1 MDDDSTVLTSGD
13 VARIFAVT
21 KTTVKRWAR
30 DGYLASFKTPGGHFR
45 FRQADVDALKARH
58 ETAAAEVAS

>member
-1 MDDDSTVLTSGD
+1 MADDTTILTSGD

-21 KTTVKRWAR
+21 KTTVKRWAEG
-30 DGYLASFKTPGGHFR
+30 GYLPSFKTPGGHYR

-58 ETAAAEVAS
+58 ETTAEASA